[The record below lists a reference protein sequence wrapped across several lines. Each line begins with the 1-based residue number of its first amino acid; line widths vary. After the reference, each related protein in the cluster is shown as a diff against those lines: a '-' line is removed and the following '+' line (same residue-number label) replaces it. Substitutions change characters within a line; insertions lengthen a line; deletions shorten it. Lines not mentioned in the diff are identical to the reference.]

1 MTRDPACPGCV
12 KVSTEWL
19 LPWKLHRSQQEVFR
33 GGAAQ
38 TSGTDIG
45 PCRCCGEA
53 LTIVAAPVCQA
64 DRIRGLEGAEPAH
77 DPLILQWGTM
87 ECEVPQIGTS
97 PNSRPSKTQW
107 FRSLYG
113 YFINSTA
120 CSFLCLFWPRP
131 CAVLNGQVS
140 VHSHYLSFFFLSL
153 HFAKGQSTH
162 FLFGAETPHEWKTPH
177 LYIWDLN
184 LTMEPAVFTATGL
197 HRFFAPN
204 FWLMNGQLSSF
215 GRWNNYHL
223 KIPTTMNYHTA
234 LYWKR
239 NIMIYHWVWGLI
251 PKSSGPKPIS
261 FAIFIV
267 PAAQNP
273 SKSIDHF

>member
-1 MTRDPACPGCV
+1 MQFSLSILTQTLCCPQWPGFCPLALPFVFVSIPAFCQG
-12 KVSTEWL
+12 SIYTFSFWSWNT
-19 LPWKLHRSQQEVFR
+19 PW
-33 GGAAQ
+33 
-38 TSGTDIG
+38 
-45 PCRCCGEA
+45 
-53 LTIVAAPVCQA
+53 
-64 DRIRGLEGAEPAH
+64 
-77 DPLILQWGTM
+77 M
-87 ECEVPQIGTS
+87 ED
-97 PNSRPSKTQW
+97 
-107 FRSLYG
+107 
-113 YFINSTA
+113 
-120 CSFLCLFWPRP
+120 
-131 CAVLNGQVS
+131 
-140 VHSHYLSFFFLSL
+140 
-153 HFAKGQSTH
+153 
-162 FLFGAETPHEWKTPH
+162 PH

-204 FWLMNGQLSSF
+204 FWLMNGQLSNF

-223 KIPTTMNYHTA
+223 KILTTMNYHTA

>member
-1 MTRDPACPGCV
+1 MQFSLSILTQTLCCPQRPGFCP
-12 KVSTEWL
+12 L
-19 LPWKLHRSQQEVFR
+19 ALPFV
-33 GGAAQ
+33 
-38 TSGTDIG
+38 
-45 PCRCCGEA
+45 
-53 LTIVAAPVCQA
+53 
-64 DRIRGLEGAEPAH
+64 
-77 DPLILQWGTM
+77 
-87 ECEVPQIGTS
+87 
-97 PNSRPSKTQW
+97 
-107 FRSLYG
+107 
-113 YFINSTA
+113 
-120 CSFLCLFWPRP
+120 
-131 CAVLNGQVS
+131 
-140 VHSHYLSFFFLSL
+140 FFLSL